1 MKSTKVNWRK
11 FGTTFLFLYAV
22 LLIVTLASGCSAA
35 FLGAINALIPAL
47 EAAITAAVSFVVA
60 LEGKTVS
67 ASVSSTIQA
76 WGTKVSG
83 LIANLQSIITAAAGQ
98 SSAGFISQ
106 IQAAMQAILSAITS
120 ILPEFN
126 VTDSATVSKFTE
138 LLGLGVA
145 AVQAILGFIPLV
157 QAKLAT
163 PGITN
168 EQLEAEDK
176 VAKVH
181 IENAHKTLQSTY
193 KVIRSEETASA
204 DVNEALTAMP
214 ASLP

>member
-1 MKSTKVNWRK
+1 MKGFNVRK
-11 FGTTFLFLYAV
+11 FLVTFAFLYM
-22 LLIVTLASGCSAA
+22 LMLFVTLASGCSAA
-35 FLGAINALIPAL
+35 FLGAISALIPAL
-47 EAAITAAVSFVVA
+47 EAAISAAVAFVTA
-60 LEGKTVS
+60 LNGKTIS
-67 ASVSSTIQA
+67 ASVTSAIQA
-76 WGTKVSG
+76 WGTKVQG
-83 LIANLQSIITAAAGQ
+83 LIANLQSIITAAQGQ
-98 SSAGFISQ
+98 SSAGVIAE

-168 EQLEAEDK
+168 EQLAAEDQ

-181 IENAHKTLQSTY
+181 INNAHKVLQSTY
-193 KVIRSEETASA
+193 KVIRDEQTASV
-204 DVNEALTAMP
+204 DVNAALTTMP

>member
-1 MKSTKVNWRK
+1 MKVFNVRK
-11 FGTTFLFLYAV
+11 FFVTFAFLYA
-22 LLIVTLASGCSAA
+22 LMLAVTFASGCSAA
-35 FLGAINALIPAL
+35 FLGAISALIPAL
-47 EAAITAAVSFVVA
+47 EAAISAAVAFVVA

-67 ASVSSTIQA
+67 ASVSATIQA
-76 WGTKVSG
+76 WGTKVQG
-83 LIANLQSIITAAAGQ
+83 LISNLQAIITAAAGQ
-98 SSAGFISQ
+98 SSAGVIAQ

-138 LLGLGVA
+138 LLGLAVA

-163 PGITN
+163 PGITD
-168 EQLEAEDK
+168 EQLEAEDQ
-176 VAKVH
+176 VAKTH
-181 IENAHKTLQSTY
+181 INNAHKTLRETY
-193 KVIRSEETASA
+193 KVIRDEQTASV